1 MNTKTL
7 FPKALFISCFTML
20 TAVTGNIAH
29 ANGGF
34 TIHARVLNVQPVYH
48 YVTIKE
54 PKHHCEIVHNRNSRG
69 FQNQRFQNQRF
80 QNQQFQN
87 QGFRNQRFQ
96 NQRQRSNFR
105 GKNTNAAIV
114 GGVLGGVIGNQLTR
128 SRNGRGSVGA
138 TIAGA
143 AIGATLAKAA
153 VGKGKSSSRQFN
165 SNHGF
170 SSHKVSGKKKF
181 NNGFKKCYTTTVSR
195 KERRLSG
202 YDVTYFHKGRKL
214 HTRTDYHPGNRI
226 AVRVK
231 RKFH

>member
-54 PKHHCEIVHNRNSRG
+54 PKHHCEIVHNRNSRVI
-69 FQNQRFQNQRF
+69 QNQRFQNQRF
-80 QNQQFQN
+80 QNQ
-87 QGFRNQRFQ
+87 GLRNQRFQ

-105 GKNTNAAIV
+105 RDNTSAAII
-114 GGVLGGVIGNQLTR
+114 GGVLGGVLGNQLTR
-128 SRNGRGSVGA
+128 SGDGRGSVGA

-143 AIGATLAKAA
+143 AIGASLFKSA
-153 VGKGKSSSRQFN
+153 VGKGKNTSRQFN

-170 SSHKVSGKKKF
+170 SNHRVNSKKKF